1 MNEDLLILTDEE
13 GTEVPFEILD
23 ILEYEGE
30 EYVVLYPADAGED
43 ELVHIL
49 RVTSE
54 NMDDGEEQYEGIED
68 EELIDTLYQ
77 LFRKRNGL

>member
-1 MNEDLLILTDEE
+1 M
-13 GTEVPFEILD
+13 
-23 ILEYEGE
+23 
-30 EYVVLYPADAGED
+30 YPADAGDE

>member
-1 MNEDLLILTDEE
+1 MNEDLLILTDEK
-13 GTEVPFEILD
+13 GMEVPFEILD

-30 EYVVLYPADAGED
+30 EYVVLYPADACDE

>member
-1 MNEDLLILTDEE
+1 MNEDLLILTDEK
-13 GTEVPFEILD
+13 GMEVPFEILD

-30 EYVVLYPADAGED
+30 EYVVLYPADARDE

>member
-1 MNEDLLILTDEE
+1 MNEDLLILTDEK
-13 GTEVPFEILD
+13 GMEVPFEILD

-30 EYVVLYPADAGED
+30 EYVVLYPADVGDE